1 MVAEIAGQQAL
12 TDLAAV
18 LGAVLVIFAALAAAT
33 KLPPIKWLGRTV
45 FVVPMTTW
53 LHRELR
59 EAVEPIVSQ
68 LHPNGGSS
76 TRDAI
81 DRVEQRLDQLD
92 RFEQRLDQLAAHVG
106 PVLRDWRT
114 SHPEMRAD
122 GEAS

>member
-45 FVVPMTTW
+45 FVVPMTSW

-59 EAVEPIVSQ
+59 TAVEPIIVQ
-68 LHPNGGSS
+68 LQPNGGSS

-81 DRVEQRLDQLD
+81 DRVERRLDD
-92 RFEQRLDQLAAHVG
+92 LADDVG
-106 PVLRDWRT
+106 PVLRDWRL
-114 SHPEMRAD
+114 SHPEMRRD
-122 GEAS
+122 GEAG

>member
-81 DRVEQRLDQLD
+81 DRVEQRLDQL
-92 RFEQRLDQLAAHVG
+92 AAHIG

-114 SHPEMRAD
+114 SHPEIRQRTDD
-122 GEAS
+122 GEQP

>member
-1 MVAEIAGQQAL
+1 MIAELAGQQLL
-12 TDLAAV
+12 TDIASVAA
-18 LGAVLVIFAALAAAT
+18 AVLVITGALAGAT
-33 KLPPIKWLGRTV
+33 RLPPVRWVGRTL
-45 FVVPMTTW
+45 FVAPVTSW

-81 DRVEQRLDQLD
+81 DRVEQRLDQL
-92 RFEQRLDQLAAHVG
+92 AAHVG

-114 SHPEMRAD
+114 SHPEIRQRTDD
-122 GEAS
+122 GEQP